1 MKKIFLFF
9 LLFLAFFALAGCD
22 NPENDAKGTITVIVV
37 NYEKEEVFNGEISFR
52 EGDTLLGLLQEHEEI
67 QMGGREE
74 SYGFYITTIC
84 DINAEDYPETF
95 WQINVNG
102 LFSLVGISDIPL
114 KDKDEIKFSL
124 INW

>member
-1 MKKIFLFF
+1 F

-95 WQINVNG
+95 WQIDVNG
-102 LFSLVGISDIPL
+102 LSSLVGISDIPL